1 MKNRRDEF
9 PEPVKK
15 ILEQRVNSIC
25 SNPNCKRGTKG
36 PRTDGKV
43 VNNGVAAHICAAAP
57 NGPRYD
63 KNMTSEQRMS
73 QENGIWLC
81 QSCSTIIDRDKDLY
95 TVDLLR
101 SWKSEA
107 EERARKG
114 LVQPIYESTF
124 LKDNSEIQFDN
135 RIVDEEQ
142 PLRINYKNNF
152 LGVSKEYL
160 QSFETLKDY
169 IYCNYYSSSYADF
182 FNKKF
187 KFKDKKLNFCKDL
200 LDWVMGSKS
209 FPLRK
214 LKDFYDNVKIELVN
228 CNNNILEKRWNA
240 LYQFFDGKLDNAK
253 NIYINIKDDKNFIK
267 TEQWVK
273 DDILIDGRNILI
285 RIENRSLGYLEN
297 IFQQEIEKNNHNIN
311 YPNTDRLKCDLYENV
326 IKHIFDY
333 QNKSKYTQIYGVGLE
348 HIFNSIQELVYI
360 TITLGSITH
369 LILIRKII
377 SEVMSVYAN
386 CYGDDSFYK
395 ITLKQKILAAEFKDF
410 NKIFNKIKSSYNF
423 IYSNDF
429 INSILSLEKSIL
441 PYDKDEYYILIFNI
455 YGRYLDDNTYKKYE
469 GRILK
474 IISSRKRSVLISNA
488 LDSIPSNIDRFIN
501 KENLFKTLIK
511 FIKDEKGKYF
521 NEIEKIISNIKF
533 KELNVLEQ
541 QLFVKLIKK
550 CSRIKEINIIQP
562 AIEIKNANLGIDDF
576 DNLLLTEN
584 TEANLFYNLDKDN
597 TIDSLIY
604 IINEMSK
611 RAKEREE
618 KPNTH
623 IGYGINYYIG
633 PTFFEGK
640 KYNKQLINIM
650 KKDLFPLATLI
661 LCSKNQYAY
670 EKIKMLKTLAFVF
683 MRDFEHKENIKDII
697 KNVVIESSSAS
708 FYAHK
713 ENDNIKIYL
722 LLFNYLFNE
731 IKIED
736 LLTQFLN
743 IIIEKP
749 ELLLDISEVITMANK
764 YKKIGN
770 KTCINILYHIFN
782 IGINNEDTELKRASV
797 KMAYI
802 FINTTYFDYI
812 LKILIA
818 IVETSDFSDTTAVA
832 NMIYSLTKSK
842 RMIFNSV
849 INAMAKSKNYNIRYI
864 VNKYFI

>member
-160 QSFETLKDY
+160 QSFEPLKDY

-228 CNNNILEKRWNA
+228 CNNNILEKRWDA

-273 DDILIDGRNILI
+273 HIIITGLVLKRENILM
-285 RIENRSLGYLEN
+285 L
-297 IFQQEIEKNNHNIN
+297 
-311 YPNTDRLKCDLYENV
+311 
-326 IKHIFDY
+326 
-333 QNKSKYTQIYGVGLE
+333 
-348 HIFNSIQELVYI
+348 
-360 TITLGSITH
+360 
-369 LILIRKII
+369 
-377 SEVMSVYAN
+377 
-386 CYGDDSFYK
+386 
-395 ITLKQKILAAEFKDF
+395 
-410 NKIFNKIKSSYNF
+410 
-423 IYSNDF
+423 
-429 INSILSLEKSIL
+429 
-441 PYDKDEYYILIFNI
+441 
-455 YGRYLDDNTYKKYE
+455 
-469 GRILK
+469 
-474 IISSRKRSVLISNA
+474 VLI
-488 LDSIPSNIDRFIN
+488 
-501 KENLFKTLIK
+501 
-511 FIKDEKGKYF
+511 
-521 NEIEKIISNIKF
+521 
-533 KELNVLEQ
+533 Q
-541 QLFVKLIKK
+541 
-550 CSRIKEINIIQP
+550 
-562 AIEIKNANLGIDDF
+562 
-576 DNLLLTEN
+576 
-584 TEANLFYNLDKDN
+584 
-597 TIDSLIY
+597 
-604 IINEMSK
+604 
-611 RAKEREE
+611 
-618 KPNTH
+618 
-623 IGYGINYYIG
+623 
-633 PTFFEGK
+633 
-640 KYNKQLINIM
+640 
-650 KKDLFPLATLI
+650 
-661 LCSKNQYAY
+661 
-670 EKIKMLKTLAFVF
+670 
-683 MRDFEHKENIKDII
+683 
-697 KNVVIESSSAS
+697 
-708 FYAHK
+708 
-713 ENDNIKIYL
+713 
-722 LLFNYLFNE
+722 
-731 IKIED
+731 
-736 LLTQFLN
+736 
-743 IIIEKP
+743 
-749 ELLLDISEVITMANK
+749 
-764 YKKIGN
+764 
-770 KTCINILYHIFN
+770 
-782 IGINNEDTELKRASV
+782 
-797 KMAYI
+797 
-802 FINTTYFDYI
+802 
-812 LKILIA
+812 
-818 IVETSDFSDTTAVA
+818 
-832 NMIYSLTKSK
+832 
-842 RMIFNSV
+842 
-849 INAMAKSKNYNIRYI
+849 
-864 VNKYFI
+864 